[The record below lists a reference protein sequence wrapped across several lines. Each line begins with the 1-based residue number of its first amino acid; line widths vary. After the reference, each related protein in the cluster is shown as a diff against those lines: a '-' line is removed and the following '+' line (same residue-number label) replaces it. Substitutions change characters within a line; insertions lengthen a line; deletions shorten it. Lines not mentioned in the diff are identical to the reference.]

1 MLIENQMWL
10 HGWLCSALAELMV
23 MWRWENML
31 LNEFLNRSLKMLL
44 VMCCYQTSLLL
55 LLTGISVGMLEQ
67 QRKER
72 GAAESHLH

>member
-1 MLIENQMWL
+1 MM
-10 HGWLCSALAELMV
+10 
-23 MWRWENML
+23 
-31 LNEFLNRSLKMLL
+31 L

-55 LLTGISVGMLEQ
+55 LVKGMSVGMLEQ